1 MKKTIFILVS
11 AFIILLAAIAGGIGY
26 LGYEF
31 SRTRPSESEQ
41 EVIYEVVSGKAFN
54 TIAKDLESKGLV
66 RNANFFSWYAKI
78 TGQRS
83 KIKVVSG
90 LRRSGKSTLL
100 EIYREQLVEKGI
112 SNQQIQFYN
121 FELPENYLDKSWS
134 DIYFEIKEK
143 LTKDQPNY
151 IFLDEIQNIPQF
163 EKLVDGLFVSENT
176 DVYITG
182 SNAFLLSS
190 ELATLLS
197 GRYIE
202 ISILP
207 FSFKEYLTA
216 RKIDTDNKYLN
227 FEVLFFDY
235 VNETSLPKGVEL
247 REGGF
252 DKIIEY
258 LDAIYTTIIE
268 KDITQRH
275 QINDK
280 RAFANMAKFVANN
293 IGSPL
298 SPSNI
303 SSVLKLDGQTIHHA
317 TVEKYLEYLVASF
330 VFYKVNRFDLKGKK
344 QLATQ
349 EKYYLVDCGLMNLLV
364 GKERTTDRGHILE
377 NIVFLELLRRGNKI
391 WTGTSRNSEVDFV
404 CKTPTG
410 EIEYYQVAWQLSSES
425 TINREFSALEKINDN
440 YPKFL
445 LTTDSFT
452 QDRNGIIHKNVFI
465 WLLENSVL

>member
-1 MKKTIFILVS
+1 MANYTNRKEYIEK
-11 AFIILLAAIAGGIGY
+11 LLSY
-26 LGYEF
+26 
-31 SRTRPSESEQ
+31 
-41 EVIYEVVSGKAFN
+41 
-54 TIAKDLESKGLV
+54 KDQDL
-66 RNANFFSWYAKI
+66 
-78 TGQRS
+78 
-83 KIKVVSG
+83 IKVVSG

-100 EIYREQLVEKGI
+100 ELYRKHLLKQGI
-112 SNQQIQFYN
+112 SKRQMQFYN
-121 FELPENYLDKSWS
+121 FELPENYLNKSW
-134 DIYFEIKEK
+134 DGIYFEIKK
-143 LTKDQPNY
+143 KFQAGKSNY
-151 IFLDEIQNIPQF
+151 IFLDEVQNIPNF
-163 EKLVDGLFVSENT
+163 EKLVDGLFATTNA

-216 RKIDTDNKYLN
+216 RKVDIGNKYLN
-227 FEVLFFDY
+227 FEALFFDY

-252 DKIIEY
+252 DKIYEY
-258 LDAIYTTIIE
+258 LEAIYTTIIE

-280 RAFANMAKFVANN
+280 RAFANIVKFVASN
-293 IGSPL
+293 IGNAL

-303 SSVLKLDGQTIHHA
+303 SKTLRHDGQAIHHA
-317 TVEKYLEYLVASF
+317 TVEKYLEYLVSSF

-349 EKYYLVDCGLMNLLV
+349 EKYYLVDAGLLNVLV
-364 GKERTTDRGHILE
+364 GKERLTDRGHILE
-377 NIVFLELLRRGNKI
+377 NIVYLELIRRGNKV
-391 WTGTSRNSEVDFV
+391 WTGTARNTEVDFV
-404 CKTPTG
+404 CKNSAG
-410 EIEYYQVAWQLSSES
+410 EIEYYQIAWQMTTEDP
-425 TINREFSALEKINDN
+425 IEREFGALERINDN

-452 QDRNGIIHKNVFI
+452 QDRGGIRHLNVFN
-465 WLLENSVL
+465 WLLDAYIRNE

>member
-1 MKKTIFILVS
+1 MINFTNRRE
-11 AFIILLAAIAGGIGY
+11 Y
-26 LGYEF
+26 
-31 SRTRPSESEQ
+31 
-41 EVIYEVVSGKAFN
+41 
-54 TIAKDLESKGLV
+54 IAKLLSYKDKDL
-66 RNANFFSWYAKI
+66 
-78 TGQRS
+78 
-83 KIKVVSG
+83 IKVVSG

-100 EIYREQLVEKGI
+100 ELYREQLLKMGVGKR
-112 SNQQIQFYN
+112 QIQFYN
-121 FELPENYLDKSWS
+121 FELPENYLNKNWD
-134 DIYFEIKEK
+134 DIYFSIKKK
-143 LTKDQPNY
+143 LQEDKPNY
-151 IFLDEIQNIPQF
+151 IFLDEVQNIPLF
-163 EKLVDGLFVSENT
+163 EKLVDGLFATENV

-216 RKIDTDNKYLN
+216 RNIDTSNKYLN
-227 FEVLFFDY
+227 YEALFFDY

-247 REGGF
+247 RESGF
-252 DKIIEY
+252 DKLYEY
-258 LDAIYTTIIE
+258 LEAIYSTIIE

-280 RAFANMAKFVANN
+280 RAFGNSVKFVASN
-293 IGSPL
+293 IGNAL

-303 SSVLKLDGQTIHHA
+303 SKTLKQDGQSIHHA
-317 TVEKYLEYLVASF
+317 TVEKYLDYLVASF

-349 EKYYLVDCGLMNLLV
+349 EKYYLVDAGLLNILV
-364 GKERTTDRGHILE
+364 GKDRTTDRGHILE
-377 NIVFLELLRRGNKI
+377 NVVYLELLRRGNKI

-410 EIEYYQVAWQLSSES
+410 DMEYYQVAWQMTEEK
-425 TINREFSALEKINDN
+425 TITREFGALEKISDN
-440 YPKFL
+440 HPKFL
-445 LTTDSFT
+445 LTTDSFI
-452 QDRNGIIHKNVFI
+452 QNRSGIKHLNVFN
-465 WLLENSVL
+465 WLLEIDQ